1 MKIKLHRSGNDLYT
15 IQMIPRQGTHH
26 YKFFVDGEWKT
37 DASQPV
43 EEQSGY
49 KNNVINLESFVTYDM
64 EEEEEKKKKQEIE
77 MKYKQL
83 KEPPSYDAFT
93 GEPPILPPYLRQIIL
108 NKVV

>member
-64 EEEEEKKKKQEIE
+64 EEEEEKSDEEDANREKA
-77 MKYKQL
+77 QL
-83 KEPPSYDAFT
+83 KEAV
-93 GEPPILPPYLRQIIL
+93 G
-108 NKVV
+108 